1 MGASRFIGRVG
12 GLALAL
18 GVGTAV
24 LGGTAVSWA
33 DQPAPDSSS
42 TQTASAHSARN
53 VSPDPDSINLGS
65 TRPTASST
73 HGGPSAA
80 PRQAAQPAP
89 VAETRPRGLGAARLH
104 KIETADAS
112 EFEGAARSI
121 ETPSSAVD
129 SSAPESPAS
138 AAIPGTLSAA
148 PQIGTLSSNLVD
160 QPITD
165 DPITPLDS
173 LELALAT
180 FARHQ
185 TAAGLPTAEAIPVVT
200 PEEDIPVGHNN
211 AVIMG
216 PSGVPEP
223 TEEYVQKAFDL
234 YVAPNSPEDTTRI
247 GLVTPEGLYPITG
260 VKSLPLEVSV
270 QQGEHI
276 FKDELNLRQFA
287 VGNSV
292 YAFGYSQSAIISS
305 IAMTDPDIDPGAD
318 LHFILVGNEM
328 NPNGGFLSRFP
339 DLDLPS
345 LGIPFYGPTPENAFP
360 TVNYT
365 LEYDGFADFPKY
377 PFNALSVLNAGLG
390 IIFVHTKYMN
400 ETPEQI
406 ADAIE
411 LPTTSETQKY
421 YILPTKNL
429 PLLEPIRLIPVIGNP
444 IADLLQ
450 PALRVIVN
458 LGYGDPKYGWTNTGF
473 ANEQQTFAVFPQANW
488 IEVAQLFV
496 AGIKQGIQDF
506 IQDIMPDGIFWQEL
520 KTLTSPHHDSADSPT
535 SIIEVLQDTVNSIG
549 RFISNSAASLYSAL
563 LPTADIVNAFV
574 TVLPTHDISLFL
586 GGIQQALHGE
596 FLQGIVNAICLP
608 IAADVG
614 LGITALLIE
623 LLVIAQA
630 VTGVFTGVIQ

>member
-12 GLALAL
+12 GLAVAL
-18 GVGTAV
+18 GVGAAA

-33 DQPAPDSSS
+33 DQSSS
-42 TQTASAHSARN
+42 DSPTQTEAAHSARGTSTSPPS
-53 VSPDPDSINLGS
+53 VSPTSVNAGPTELSDPSKHGS
-65 TRPTASST
+65 AGRS
-73 HGGPSAA
+73 PSA
-80 PRQAAQPAP
+80 PNQPDGLVQARANAS
-89 VAETRPRGLGAARLH
+89 GSARLPR
-104 KIETADAS
+104 AQ
-112 EFEGAARSI
+112 
-121 ETPSSAVD
+121 AV
-129 SSAPESPAS
+129 
-138 AAIPGTLSAA
+138 PGTLSAA
-148 PQIGTLSSNLVD
+148 PQPATTWSSLAD
-160 QPITD
+160 PSTTD
-165 DPITPLDS
+165 IPITPVDS
-173 LELALAT
+173 LELALSP
-180 FARHQ
+180 FARRQ
-185 TAAGLPTAEAIPVVT
+185 PAAGLPTAEATAVLEPEDTIPAA
-200 PEEDIPVGHNN
+200 GHNN

-223 TEEYVQKAFDL
+223 TETYVQKAFDL
-234 YVAPNSPEDTTRI
+234 YVKPNSPADTTTT

-276 FKDELNLRQFA
+276 FTDELLLRQFA
-287 VGNSV
+287 AGNSV
-292 YAFGYSQSAIISS
+292 YTFGYSQSAIISS

-328 NPNGGFLSRFP
+328 NPNGGLLSRFP

-345 LGIPFYGPTPENAFP
+345 LGIPFYGATPESAFP

-377 PFNALSVLNAGLG
+377 PFNALSVLNAGMG
-390 IIFVHTKYMN
+390 IIFVHTKYLDQ
-400 ETPEQI
+400 TPEQI
-406 ADAIE
+406 ATAVE

-421 YILPTKNL
+421 YVIPTRNL
-429 PLLEPIRLIPVIGNP
+429 PLLDPIRLIPVIGNP

-458 LGYGDPKYGWTNTGF
+458 LGYGDPKYGWTNTGY

-506 IQDIMPDGIFWQEL
+506 IADIKPDGIFWKDLNGLAEQ
-520 KTLTSPHHDSADSPT
+520 HHSADAPT
-535 SIIEVLQDTVNSIG
+535 SIIEFLQKSINNVG
-549 RFISNSAASLYSAL
+549 RFISNATASLYSAL

-574 TVLPTHDISLFL
+574 TVLPTYDVSLFL
-586 GGIQQALHGE
+586 GGVQQALHGE

-614 LGITALLIE
+614 LGLTSVLIE

-630 VTGVFTGVIQ
+630 VTGVFTGVIK